1 MGEAAGR
8 TIVMILAASIIWPAV
23 LLCVWLL
30 WRGPPA
36 QAARALDLARHTS
49 LFMALRFPFA
59 MLGAG
64 FVATLLPERLVG
76 EFLGGESGWTGVLLA
91 SLIGGLVPSGPMISF
106 PLTLALAKMG
116 VGVPQ
121 LVAFLTAWS
130 VLSVHR
136 LVTWELPLLDLRF
149 NVIRYAASLVLPP
162 LSGVLAAL
170 LIEVF

>member
-1 MGEAAGR
+1 
-8 TIVMILAASIIWPAV
+8 MILAATIIWLALV
-23 LLCVWLL
+23 VCVWLL

-36 QAARALDLARHTS
+36 RANRAVETACHYG
-49 LFMALRFPFA
+49 LFMALRLPLA
-59 MLGAG
+59 MMGAG
-64 FVATLLPERLVG
+64 FAATLLPERLVG
-76 EFLGGESGWTGVLLA
+76 EFLGGESGWSGILLA

-136 LVTWELPLLDLRF
+136 LITWELPLLELRF
-149 NVIRYAASLVLPP
+149 TIARYAASLVLPP
-162 LSGVLAAL
+162 LSGALAAL
-170 LIEVF
+170 LIGSV

>member
-1 MGEAAGR
+1 
-8 TIVMILAASIIWPAV
+8 MILAAAIIWPAV
-23 LLCVWLL
+23 LVSVWLL

-36 QAARALDLARHTS
+36 RAARALEAARHNA
-49 LFMALRFPFA
+49 LFMGLRLPFA
-59 MLGAG
+59 MMGAG

-76 EFLGGESGWTGVLLA
+76 EFLGGESGWSGILLA
-91 SLIGGLVPSGPMISF
+91 SLVGGLVPSGPMISF

-136 LVTWELPLLDLRF
+136 LITWELPLLELRF
-149 NVIRYAASLVLPP
+149 NVARYAASLVLPP
-162 LSGVLAAL
+162 LSGALAAL
-170 LIEVF
+170 LIGSV

>member
-1 MGEAAGR
+1 
-8 TIVMILAASIIWPAV
+8 MILAAAVIWPAFLV
-23 LLCVWLL
+23 CAWIL

-36 QAARALDLARHTS
+36 QAARALDVARHTG
-49 LFMALRFPFA
+49 LFMALRLPFA
-59 MLGAG
+59 MIGAG

-76 EFLGGESGWTGVLLA
+76 EFLGGESGWTGVVLA
-91 SLIGGLVPSGPMISF
+91 SVIGGFVPSGPMISF

-136 LVTWELPLLDLRF
+136 LVTWELPLLDFRF
-149 NVIRYAASLVLPP
+149 NLVRYAASVILPP
-162 LSGVLAAL
+162 LSGVLAAMLVSL
-170 LIEVF
+170 LSP